1 MVGYTNA
8 GKSTLMEK
16 ISEQKMYIKDELFAT
31 LDTNTRKVNLNKY
44 QSFIISDTVGFI
56 RNLPDNLIASFRST
70 LSELI
75 DSDLLLKVI
84 DVSSLEYEEH
94 LNSIENVL
102 NHLSISDKKYIII
115 FNKTDLLQDK
125 SLIKKVTKLYPSSS
139 TISTNMDKNTIK
151 KTIKLPYSKL
161 NLINKLYTEFEV
173 LSRTDQ
179 EDMVEFKI
187 SGDKNKIN
195 KIISKIKK

>member
-1 MVGYTNA
+1 MNF
-8 GKSTLMEK
+8 
-16 ISEQKMYIKDELFAT
+16 LF
-31 LDTNTRKVNLNKY
+31 V
-44 QSFIISDTVGFI
+44 DTVGFI

-115 FNKTDLLQDK
+115 FNKTDLLQNK
-125 SLIKKVTKLYPSSS
+125 SLIKKVTKLYPSSLFISAQENVGVDFILS
-139 TISTNMDKNTIK
+139 TIC
-151 KTIKLPYSKL
+151 L
-161 NLINKLYTEFEV
+161 LYT
-173 LSRTDQ
+173 SPSPRD
-179 EDMVEFKI
+179 
-187 SGDKNKIN
+187 
-195 KIISKIKK
+195 

>member
-1 MVGYTNA
+1 
-8 GKSTLMEK
+8 
-16 ISEQKMYIKDELFAT
+16 MYSHF
-31 LDTNTRKVNLNKY
+31 
-44 QSFIISDTVGFI
+44 
-56 RNLPDNLIASFRST
+56 
-70 LSELI
+70 
-75 DSDLLLKVI
+75 
-84 DVSSLEYEEH
+84 
-94 LNSIENVL
+94 
-102 NHLSISDKKYIII
+102 

-125 SLIKKVTKLYPSSS
+125 SLIKKVTKLYPSSLFISAQENVGVDFILS
-139 TISTNMDKNTIK
+139 TISTIMDKNSIK